1 MRSVRI
7 VFVAMYLTMCIK
19 TKTVQGS
26 VVNSLVVY
34 LAFVKKVLAIWGIYV
49 RTDRLSIVFISIQTI
64 WVLTH

>member
-7 VFVAMYLTMCIK
+7 GFVAMYLTMCIK
-19 TKTVQGS
+19 TKTAQGS
-26 VVNSLVVY
+26 VGNSLVVY

-49 RTDRLSIVFISIQTI
+49 HTDRLIVFISIHTI